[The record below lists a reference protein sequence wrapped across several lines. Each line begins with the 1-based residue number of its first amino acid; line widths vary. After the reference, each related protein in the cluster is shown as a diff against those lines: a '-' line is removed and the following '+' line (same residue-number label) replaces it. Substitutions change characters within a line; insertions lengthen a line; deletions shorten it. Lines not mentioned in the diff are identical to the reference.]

1 MISQWY
7 DQGSDDVFDVVAV
20 VGGAEGAVALVVAGG
35 LPLPVELVD
44 ILDVL
49 GADQLRNELELLA
62 EL

>member
-20 VGGAEGAVALVVAGG
+20 VGGAEGTVALVVAGG

>member
-35 LPLPVELVD
+35 FPLPIELVD